1 MTIGCLGEVAFEVSD
16 SVVKTIDKATWSGSA
31 NIQTHQRHLDN
42 ALQEFVSV
50 DPDAFTFTM
59 VLSKYLG
66 ADPLTDIGKIF
77 EYERGG
83 IAVPLVLGNK
93 IYGKYRWLIKSHKA
107 KLELY
112 DGRGNLTSATV
123 DVTLTEYTK
132 E

>member
-1 MTIGCLGEVAFEVSD
+1 MIIGCLGDVVFEVSD
-16 SVVKTIDKATWSGSA
+16 SVIKTIDKATWSGSA

-42 ALQEFVSV
+42 ALQEFVSIAA
-50 DPDAFTFTM
+50 DGFTFTLK
-59 VLSKYLG
+59 VSRYLG
-66 ADPLTDIGKIF
+66 AEPMTEISKIF

-83 IAVPLVLGNK
+83 IAVPLTLGNK
-93 IYGKYRWLIKSHKA
+93 SYGKYRWLVKSHKV
-107 KLELY
+107 KMEIH